1 MCGSQNVKT
10 ILACLLAAFAVGC
23 SDKPATQEDLKEY
36 FSKHKIGT
44 SPDYAIMKNGDDYL
58 VTVHG
63 YMDDQAVCLSL
74 IKPMNEDPLRSVMP
88 GTYSCVP
95 LNH

>member
-1 MCGSQNVKT
+1 MKT
-10 ILACLLAAFAVGC
+10 ILVCLLAVSATAC

-44 SPDYAIMKNGDDYL
+44 SPDYAIMKNGDDHL
-58 VTVHG
+58 ATIHG
-63 YMDDQAVCLSL
+63 YMDDQAVCMSL
-74 IKPMNEDPLRSVMP
+74 IKPMNEDPSLSVIP

>member
-1 MCGSQNVKT
+1 MCKIKNIQKMFFFVIVLSF
-10 ILACLLAAFAVGC
+10 IGC
-23 SDKPATQEDLKEY
+23 SDKQTTQEDLKEY

-44 SPDYAIMKNGDDYL
+44 SPDYAIVKNGNDYL
-58 VTVHG
+58 ITIHG
-63 YMDDQAVCLSL
+63 YMDDQAVCLDM
-74 IKPMNEDPLRSVMP
+74 IKPMNENPNLSIIP

>member
-1 MCGSQNVKT
+1 MKT
-10 ILACLLAAFAVGC
+10 ILACLFAVSAAAC
-23 SDKPATQEDLKEY
+23 SDKPATQEDLKAY

-58 VTVHG
+58 ATIHG
-63 YMDDQAVCLSL
+63 YLDDQAVCMSL
-74 IKPMNEDPLRSVMP
+74 IKPMNEDPSLSVMP